1 MKIIEILMQNARIP
15 KTEIAKRLGITET
28 AVRKRIAK
36 LEGVVILG
44 YKAIINY
51 KSAGLASS
59 LTGVDVHAEK
69 LWEVVDKFKGIN
81 EIKSIWL
88 TTGDHTIMLEI
99 VAKSVKD
106 LQIVHDMISKMDGVK
121 RVCPSIILD
130 VLK

>member
-1 MKIIEILMQNARIP
+1 MKIIEILMQNARIS
-15 KTEIAKRLGITET
+15 KTEIAKKLGITET

-36 LEGVVILG
+36 LERDVILG

-51 KSAGLASS
+51 KFAGFVSS
-59 LTGVDVHAEK
+59 LTGVDVDADK
-69 LWEVVDKFKGIN
+69 LWDVVNKLKNFE

-99 VAKSVKD
+99 VTRSVEN
-106 LQIVHDMISKMDGVK
+106 LQKIHDKISKMKGVK
-121 RVCPSIILD
+121 KVCPSIILD